1 MMLQRDSGLLAVIC
15 DDMIIR
21 IIDIET
27 RRIVRELSCGVHG
40 RILDIV
46 CFGCL
51 RRISSYTDAN
61 NRRFLQIHAG

>member
-1 MMLQRDSGLLAVIC
+1 MLQRDSGLLAVVC

-46 CFGCL
+46 
-51 RRISSYTDAN
+51 SSRWYCIGLLAILMGI
-61 NRRFLQIHAG
+61 NRHFLQIRAG